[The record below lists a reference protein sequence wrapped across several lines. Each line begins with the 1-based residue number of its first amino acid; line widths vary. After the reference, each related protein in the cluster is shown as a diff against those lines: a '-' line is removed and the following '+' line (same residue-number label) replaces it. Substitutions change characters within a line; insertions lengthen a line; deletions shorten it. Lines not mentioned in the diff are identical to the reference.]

1 MRAPDDK
8 KRLIRLPG
16 FSGVPKYSAIESA
29 CRYAGEAP
37 QGSASRRSLRRRL
50 GELIRRS
57 RGDINRREQR
67 ALIAYI
73 KGEFDRKP
81 KQGRPFDT
89 WRHIAN
95 DNLVHIVQQVRREE
109 DCTFKE
115 AVAHTLVI
123 AGIDDRDGRAF
134 KSLLKR
140 VTR

>member
-8 KRLIRLPG
+8 INIHGL
-16 FSGVPKYSAIESA
+16 SGVPEYSPLERA
-29 CRYAGEAP
+29 CRHAGEAP
-37 QGSASRRSLRRRL
+37 QGSVLRRSLRRRL
-50 GELIRRS
+50 GKLIRR
-57 RGDINRREQR
+57 RGDINSRDLR
-67 ALIAYI
+67 ALIAYV

-95 DNLVHIVQQVRREE
+95 NNLVHIVQQVRREE

-115 AVAHTLVI
+115 AVARTLVI